1 MMSRQTDIYHAMEW
15 NSFWK
20 KILIFVGSQDI
31 SLLLYL
37 SRNNCKKWRFWTNR
51 TCNEMKNLVKQSSA
65 WSNRLTQSICTHYS
79 CFENQGRF
87 VTLKKIRQP
96 AFWKKQGAKNRVIVI
111 QKEKRPGCLF
121 SFWITMTLVFCT
133 LLFEKSRVKKQGT
146 RFFFRVKNRPW
157 FSKQE

>member
-96 AFWKKQGAKNRVIVI
+96 AFWKKQGAKN
-111 QKEKRPGCLF
+111 QGHCYSKREEAAW
-121 SFWITMTLVFCT
+121 S
-133 LLFEKSRVKKQGT
+133 LLFLNNNDPVFLHPGFCKKQGP
-146 RFFFRVKNRPW
+146 RFFKSSRP
-157 FSKQE
+157 